1 MTQFFP
7 GDRVSFKFYGE
18 AQLGNITKRAAY
30 LKHTYDVLVSDGGD
44 WFVTSQ
50 NENNLTFLGRDTDV
64 QALIDATT
72 KVNINTGTI
81 KASDVLKVYG
91 FGKGDKVRSK
101 SSRLTGHVIGFRTD
115 HEIQVELLSGTKLW
129 LAHYEIEHVPT
140 TPAPK
145 AGSGFKDGDVV
156 YVGPTEDSE
165 LAPFVFKDGNFTP
178 AVSAPKPKFKIGNR
192 VNLNKDLNFDWYKG
206 DLGTVTAGPNEFNG
220 YDVKFDKN
228 NEETDFHESH
238 LDAATPLTDHAKDL
252 TRYFKTKYNLTDKTQ
267 VGYDLGTLAMLV
279 EKLAKKVEEK

>member
-7 GDRVSFKFYGE
+7 GDRVSGKFRGK
-18 AQLGNITKRAAY
+18 AQFGNIIQRVAHFE
-30 LKHTYDVLVSDGGD
+30 HTYDVLVKDGGD

-50 NENNLTFLGRDTDV
+50 NENNLIFIGRNPDV
-64 QALIDATT
+64 QALIDATA
-72 KVNINTGTI
+72 KVDINTGTI

-101 SSRLTGHVIGFRTD
+101 SSRLTGHVVGFRTD
-115 HEIQVELLSGTKLW
+115 HEIQVELLSGVKIW

-140 TPAPK
+140 EPEKKT
-145 AGSGFKDGDVV
+145 
-156 YVGPTEDSE
+156 Y
-165 LAPFVFKDGNFTP
+165 
-178 AVSAPKPKFKIGNR
+178 
-192 VNLNKDLNFDWYKG
+192 
-206 DLGTVTAGPNEFNG
+206 
-220 YDVKFDKN
+220 
-228 NEETDFHESH
+228 
-238 LDAATPLTDHAKDL
+238 TPLTDHAKDL